1 MGSIYMIYVN
11 EKDLVVPGELLAEDD
26 YYPGRG
32 TFEDDGKICSKLL
45 GLVSL
50 RNKKISVIPLK
61 SKYLPKKGD
70 VVIGKIDDVRFSM
83 WGVDIN
89 SPYSGILPAS
99 EVFGREKKELSRVF
113 DIGDV
118 LFLRI
123 VDVDEVKKVKLGLKG
138 RGMGKFKGGVIV
150 DIAPTKVP
158 RLIGKKGS
166 MINMIKDK
174 TGCKIVV
181 GQNGLV
187 WVKGNEDMEQ
197 IVKNIIKLIEREAH
211 TSGLTDRIKNK
222 LCLLIDGELPPEE
235 EEVEEEPEDDFE
247 EDAFEEG
254 LKKPELQDFRDE
266 VEKELAEEGFVDEES
281 EDFDEEDEDSEDDE
295 FEEDLEDFNDES
307 EDYEDIEEEF
317 EDEDLDDE
325 EDESEDFEDIEEE
338 FEELEDEDSEE
349 DSEEDLD
356 ESEEEDEED
365 SEDEIE
371 EFDEDISD
379 DQLEDAISEAISEDE
394 EVEEVEEE
402 SEEEAEAESEE
413 EAEAES
419 EDEET
424 VEEEAEAES
433 EDEETA
439 EEEIAEEEADDESE
453 EDDEEKEEK
462 SKKPNF
468 IDTYEYINEQK
479 KNNKSPFDLSRA
491 DNSNSPTLNIS
502 KR

>member
-1 MGSIYMIYVN
+1 MIYVN

-235 EEVEEEPEDDFE
+235 EEVEEIVEEEAEE

-266 VEKELAEEGFVDEES
+266 VEKELAEEGF
-281 EDFDEEDEDSEDDE
+281 
-295 FEEDLEDFNDES
+295 
-307 EDYEDIEEEF
+307 
-317 EDEDLDDE
+317 LD
-325 EDESEDFEDIEEE
+325 
-338 FEELEDEDSEE
+338 E

-356 ESEEEDEED
+356 DEDSEEEEFEDDVEDFNDETEDYEDIDEEDLDDEDSEEEIEDFEDDISDEELEDVISDAISEDEEDVEEDSEDLEDSEEEISEEEAVEED
-365 SEDEIE
+365 SEDEDAVEDE
-371 EFDEDISD
+371 EAPE
-379 DQLEDAISEAISEDE
+379 E
-394 EVEEVEEE
+394 EVEEVASQED
-402 SEEEAEAESEE
+402 
-413 EAEAES
+413 S
-419 EDEET
+419 ED
-424 VEEEAEAES
+424 
-433 EDEETA
+433 D
-439 EEEIAEEEADDESE
+439 
-453 EDDEEKEEK
+453 EKEEK

-468 IDTYEYINEQK
+468 MDTYEFINEQK
-479 KNNKSPFDLSRA
+479 KNNKSSFDLSRA
-491 DNSNSPTLNIS
+491 DNSKSPTLNIS
-502 KR
+502 QGRGI

>member
-1 MGSIYMIYVN
+1 MIYVN

-26 YYPGRG
+26 YYSGRG

-235 EEVEEEPEDDFE
+235 EEAEPEVEEDSFED
-247 EDAFEEG
+247 G
-254 LKKPELQDFRDE
+254 LKKPELQDFREE
-266 VEKELAEEGFVDEES
+266 VEKELAEEGFID
-281 EDFDEEDEDSEDDE
+281 EDFDEDEDSEEEE
-295 FEEDLEDFNDES
+295 FEEDLEDFNDET
-307 EDYEDIEEEF
+307 EDYEDIDE
-317 EDEDLDDE
+317 EDLDDE
-325 EDESEDFEDIEEE
+325 DSEDEDEEDLD
-338 FEELEDEDSEE
+338 DEDSEE
-349 DSEEDLD
+349 EIEDFEDDISDEELEDVISDAISEDEEDVEEDSEDLEDSED
-356 ESEEEDEED
+356 EISEEEAVEED
-365 SEDEIE
+365 SEDEDAVEDE
-371 EFDEDISD
+371 EAPE
-379 DQLEDAISEAISEDE
+379 E
-394 EVEEVEEE
+394 EVEEVASQED
-402 SEEEAEAESEE
+402 
-413 EAEAES
+413 S
-419 EDEET
+419 ED
-424 VEEEAEAES
+424 
-433 EDEETA
+433 D
-439 EEEIAEEEADDESE
+439 
-453 EDDEEKEEK
+453 EKEEK

-468 IDTYEYINEQK
+468 MDTYEFINEQK
-479 KNNKSPFDLSRA
+479 KNNKSSFDLSRA
-491 DNSNSPTLNIS
+491 DNSKSPTLNIS
-502 KR
+502 QGRGI

>member
-1 MGSIYMIYVN
+1 MIYVN

-26 YYPGRG
+26 YYSGRG

-197 IVKNIIKLIEREAH
+197 IVKNIIKLIEKEAH

-235 EEVEEEPEDDFE
+235 EVAEEEEQVEDDFE
-247 EDAFEEG
+247 EDAFEDG
-254 LKKPELQDFRDE
+254 LKKPELQDFREE
-266 VEKELAEEGFVDEES
+266 VEKELAEEGFDV
-281 EDFDEEDEDSEDDE
+281 EEDEDLDDSE
-295 FEEDLEDFNDES
+295 EEDVEEFNDES

-317 EDEDLDDE
+317 EDLDDESEDAEDEDEDFEDLDDE
-325 EDESEDFEDIEEE
+325 
-338 FEELEDEDSEE
+338 SEE
-349 DSEEDLD
+349 K
-356 ESEEEDEED
+356 
-365 SEDEIE
+365 IE
-371 EFDEDISD
+371 EFDEDVSD
-379 DQLEDAISEAISEDE
+379 EELEDVISEAISEDE
-394 EVEEVEEE
+394 VEDESAEEEEPAEDDAEEE
-402 SEEEAEAESEE
+402 S
-413 EAEAES
+413 
-419 EDEET
+419 
-424 VEEEAEAES
+424 V
-433 EDEETA
+433 EETA
-439 EEEIAEEEADDESE
+439 EESDDAEEETSQENAEEESDDET
-453 EDDEEKEEK
+453 DEEKEEK

-468 IDTYEYINEQK
+468 MDTYEYINEQK
-479 KNNKSPFDLSRA
+479 KNNNKSSFDLSRA

-502 KR
+502 QRRGI